1 MEETNTPGAVSVSKQ
16 DNIADESANDWIVP
30 AAVGIVAVAILAI
43 IVVVLV
49 RRRKAAAAVGE
60 PAAGKA
66 EVTPEE
72 GKAPTDADE

>member
-1 MEETNTPGAVSVSKQ
+1 MSKQ